1 MYMINLLPT
10 CFQENAV
17 KQLKILEKEIQDS
30 MDKLDE
36 ISPLYEDQVKKEKDI
51 TKGYAMV
58 IYVY

>member
-36 ISPLYEDQVKKEKDI
+36 ISPLYEAQVKKEKDI
-51 TKGYAMV
+51 TKGYAIV